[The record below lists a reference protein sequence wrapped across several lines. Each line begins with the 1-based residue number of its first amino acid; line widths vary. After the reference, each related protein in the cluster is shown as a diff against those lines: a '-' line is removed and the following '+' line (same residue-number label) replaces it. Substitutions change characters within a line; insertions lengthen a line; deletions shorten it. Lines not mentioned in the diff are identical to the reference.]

1 MNSTKNSN
9 PLHASGDELPELE
22 LNDEDILDAMR
33 HIPGYLDIS
42 TEDFRA
48 IYHLA
53 HTHALDRLFQRVH
66 AVHLMLPNIQP
77 LHPDTRLDVAAQ
89 QLVAQGRKSLPVVDE
104 NNRVTGMLT
113 ETDFLRRLQVESF
126 LELLLKLVTDQTQFT
141 HRCHETP
148 VGEAMTAPAIT
159 IAEQAGFR
167 EILHAF
173 HRHGGRSMPVVD
185 DQGHLKGLLLRKDFI
200 KAHHLEDLL

>member
-1 MNSTKNSN
+1 MNSTKNSD

-22 LNDEDILDAMR
+22 LNDVDILDAMR

-42 TEDFRA
+42 IEDFRA

-53 HTHALDRLFQRVH
+53 HANAFDRLFQRVH
-66 AVHLMLPNIQP
+66 AVHLMLPDIQP

-113 ETDFLRRLQVESF
+113 ETDYLRRLQVESF

-148 VGEAMTAPAIT
+148 VGEVMTAPAIT

-167 EILHAF
+167 EILHTF
-173 HRHGGRSMPVVD
+173 HRHECRSMPVVD
-185 DQGHLKGLLLRKDFI
+185 DKGCLKGLLLRKDFI
-200 KAHHLEDLL
+200 KAHHLEELL

>member
-1 MNSTKNSN
+1 MNSTTNSD

-53 HTHALDRLFQRVH
+53 RSHALDRLFQRVR
-66 AVHLMLPNIQP
+66 AAQLMLEDIQP
-77 LHPDTRLDVAAQ
+77 LHPDTRLDAAAL
-89 QLVAQGRKSLPVVDE
+89 QLVSQGRKSLPVVDE
-104 NNRVTGMLT
+104 HNRVMGILT
-113 ETDFLRRLQVESF
+113 ERDFLRRLQVDTF
-126 LELLLKLVTDQTQFT
+126 LELLLKLVADRNLFT

-148 VGEAMTAPAIT
+148 VSQAMTAPAIT
-159 IAEQAGFR
+159 IREQAGFR
-167 EILHAF
+167 DIVHAF
-173 HRHGGRSMPVVD
+173 HRHEGRSMPVVD
-185 DQGHLKGLLLRKDFI
+185 DEGHLKGLLLRKDFI
-200 KAHHLEDLL
+200 KARNLEDLL

>member
-1 MNSTKNSN
+1 MKTIKNGD
-9 PLHASGDELPELE
+9 PLHASGNDLPELE
-22 LNDEDILDAMR
+22 LNDEDILDAMQ

-42 TEDFRA
+42 TEDFRT

-53 HTHALDRLFQRVH
+53 HTHALGRLFQRVR
-66 AVHLMLPNIQP
+66 AVHLMRQDIQP

-89 QLVAQGRKSLPVVDE
+89 QLVSQGRKSLPVVDE

-113 ETDFLRRLQVESF
+113 ETDFLHHLHVDSF
-126 LELLLKLVTDQTQFT
+126 LELLLQLVTNHIQFT
-141 HRCHETP
+141 HRCHETQ
-148 VGEAMTAPAIT
+148 VREAMTAPAIT

-173 HRHGGRSMPVVD
+173 HRHEGRSMPVVD
-185 DQGHLKGLLLRKDFI
+185 DQGQLKGLLLRKDFI
-200 KAHHLEDLL
+200 KAHHLEDVL